1 MLTDDDGP
9 EIQSDLEK
17 NTETNIVDLEESE
30 KDKPV
35 TEEKETKE
43 DLEEVELNQKDLEQ
57 VDLNQKDSEVDLNQK
72 DSEVDLNQ
80 EDGNSEAVR
89 DVVQCTVESTSEY

>member
-72 DSEVDLNQ
+72 DE
-80 EDGNSEAVR
+80 NSEAVR
-89 DVVQCTVESTSEY
+89 DEVQCTVESTSEYIILQYGR